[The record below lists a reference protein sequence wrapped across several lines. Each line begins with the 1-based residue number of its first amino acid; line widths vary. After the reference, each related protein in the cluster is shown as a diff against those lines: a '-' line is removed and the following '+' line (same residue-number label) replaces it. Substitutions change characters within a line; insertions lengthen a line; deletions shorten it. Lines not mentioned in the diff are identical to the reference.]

1 MKLIKTGIAGLDE
14 FLLGGFSP
22 GAYLIL
28 GSPES
33 GTEVFARQIAY
44 SRAKQTNITYFS
56 IVKVPEI
63 VKEEMSAYGWETSQL
78 EKEGKWKFIKPST
91 SSKNLI
97 DNISEEIKQNKCII
111 IDSLSELLLAY
122 SQNEAIELLNSIST
136 MNIKQQELH
145 LILLTKGMQ
154 NPIMETTA
162 QHFADGVIEFD
173 TSWETEVSAKS
184 IMFKKMKGAIVP
196 TRKLP
201 YSIGKNGFTIET
213 AIRIT

>member
-14 FLLGGFSP
+14 FLLGGFTP

-56 IVKVPEI
+56 IAKVPEI
-63 VKEEMSAYGWETSQL
+63 VKEDMSTYGWETSKM
-78 EKEGKWKFIKPST
+78 EKEGKWKFIKPSAPSRSFIYNVT
-91 SSKNLI
+91 
-97 DNISEEIKQNKCII
+97 DEIRQNRCII
-111 IDSLSELLLAY
+111 IDSLSELLLTY
-122 SQNEAIELLNSIST
+122 SQEEMVEFLNSIST
-136 MNIKQQELH
+136 MNIEQQDLH
-145 LILLTKGMQ
+145 LILMTKGMQ
-154 NPIMETTA
+154 NPIVEITA
-162 QHFADGVIEFD
+162 QHFADGVIELD

-196 TRKLP
+196 TRRLP